1 MMQLPLAIALV
12 FLSLVQ
18 VNFAGLVESN
28 DVDSYFDVVV
38 VPFKDTSHSNPQT
51 NNIELQKSSVQNK
64 AQRYTP
70 DWTSLDSRP
79 LPSWYDEAKFGI
91 FVHWGVFS
99 VPAYGSEWFW
109 WYWKGAKKPEYEEF
123 MKRNYPPGFSYAEFA
138 PKFTAEFYDPLEWAE
153 IFKNSGARY
162 VVLTSKHHEGYTL
175 WPSKYSWNWNAM
187 DVGPK
192 RDLVGDLAEAIRN
205 STDLK
210 FGLYHSLFE
219 WFHPLYQQDEKNNFT
234 TRDFVEQKTLPELY
248 EIVNKY
254 KPSIVWSDGDQGAND
269 VYWNST
275 DFIAWLYN
283 DSPVQEEV
291 VVNDRWGSGVACHH
305 GGFYTCDDRFNPGKL
320 LPHKWE
326 NCLTID
332 KNSWGYRRNARL
344 SDFLSTYELIKELAS
359 TVSCGGNMLLN
370 VGPTHDGLIAPIF
383 EERLRQM
390 GDWLKI
396 NGEAIFSTV
405 PWTYQNDTLTPD
417 VWYTSSKDGKTV
429 YAIVLFWPQ
438 SNVLNLGAPEVSSH
452 TNITLIGYDKDVDI
466 DWVVSPPGIQI
477 TLPAKSE
484 VSSNWAWVVRLGNL
498 VN

>member
-1 MMQLPLAIALV
+1 MLWLPITLLLVLSSKVNLAG
-12 FLSLVQ
+12 FLDKSIG
-18 VNFAGLVESN
+18 AE
-28 DVDSYFDVVV
+28 SYFDVLALPSV
-38 VPFKDTSHSNPQT
+38 KSNL
-51 NNIELQKSSVQNK
+51 NNLESNTINLK
-64 AQRYTP
+64 ASDSEIKTQRYTP

-79 LPSWYDEAKFGI
+79 LPSWYDDAKFGI
-91 FVHWGVFS
+91 FIHWGVFS

-109 WYWKGAKKPEYEEF
+109 WYWKGAKKPEFEEF
-123 MKRNYPPGFSYAEFA
+123 MQRNYAPGFTYADFA

-153 IFKNSGARY
+153 IFKNSGAKY
-162 VVLTSKHHEGYTL
+162 IVLTSKHHEGYTL
-175 WPSKYSWNWNAM
+175 WPSRYSWNWNAM

-219 WFHPLYQQDEKNNFT
+219 WFHPLYQQDEQNNFT
-234 TRDFVEQKTLPELY
+234 TQDFVKLKTIPELY

-254 KPSIVWSDGDQGAND
+254 KPSIVWSDGDQGAKD
-269 VYWNST
+269 VYWNAT

-283 DSPVQEEV
+283 DSPVKEDV
-291 VVNDRWGSGVACHH
+291 VVNDRWGSGIACHH

-344 SDFLSTYELIKELAS
+344 SDFLSTHELIKELAS

-370 VGPTHDGLIAPIF
+370 VGPTHDGIIAPIF

-390 GDWLKI
+390 GDWLKV
-396 NGEAIFSTV
+396 NGEAIYSTQ
-405 PWTYQNDTLTPD
+405 PWTHQNDTLTPD
-417 VWYTSSKDGKTV
+417 VWYTSSKGGKTV
-429 YAIVLFWPQ
+429 YAIFLFWPRW
-438 SNVLNLGAPEVSSH
+438 NILNLGAPEVSSRTH
-452 TNITLIGYDKDVDI
+452 ISIVGYDGDI
-466 DWVVSPPGIQI
+466 DWVVSPPGIQL
-477 TLPAKSE
+477 TLPSKSE
-484 VSSNWAWVVRLGNL
+484 MLSDWAWVVQLDNL